1 MNRWLT
7 HRERKW
13 AVVEYSFREVNM
25 KVEYDKLALQF
36 GQLLGLAQ
44 GTTLKLAHLTKQGM
58 EFVFETETTRTQ
70 LRILP
75 KVYTE
80 GKVIIDAI
88 NDLTL
93 VVEVSQFAL
102 HDGRVADDA
111 KPVGGGVVELPYST
125 WFFEGDYL

>member
-1 MNRWLT
+1 
-7 HRERKW
+7 
-13 AVVEYSFREVNM
+13 M
-25 KVEYDKLALQF
+25 KPDYGELALQV

-44 GTTLKLAHLTKQGM
+44 GMNLKLGHLTKQGM
-58 EFVFETETTRTQ
+58 ELVFEGGNKRTQ

-75 KVYTE
+75 RVYSE

-93 VVEVSQFAL
+93 VVELEQTEL
-102 HDGRVADDA
+102 ETG
-111 KPVGGGVVELPYST
+111 KTVGGGKVELPYAT